1 MDTNDRKRRLK
12 SGNEFD
18 HLFPLPSN
26 TDRRIK
32 GNADVEDTLKLI
44 RSTVP
49 QTLWQTEKI
58 ARVLKG
64 KTLDETCSNIW
75 HFVYE
80 HIQYKR
86 DEDGVEQVRSPRR
99 TWWERKSG
107 VDCDCYTEFIS
118 SILLNLDIPHK
129 ARITKYPKTPPEIP
143 RWQHIYPIVPRDGRL
158 NYDLSN
164 RDDYIVIDCVKDNY
178 DDEQSF
184 LERKDYDMRLDFLD
198 GIDQENEVKEY
209 DVLPEYEIPE
219 LADFADLSSVYS
231 DEELELGNI
240 FKKVAK
246 GVKKVAVKTATKVAS
261 AAKTVAKNVKKTAPV
276 LLKKVGEAAKKV
288 VRVIAKVAVA
298 PLRAGLLLAMK
309 LNIKNLGG
317 RLRYAYLSDQEAAKK
332 NINPNALKD
341 LRKVK
346 DRAENIYYQAGGKKS
361 NLAKAILKGKG
372 NKDKAVPMLAGLDG
386 LNEYADEEEYRIVN
400 TDNVEGLGVVATTS
414 LAAASAAIAAIATAL
429 KGVKGLFNKGGKEE
443 QAFSSETDNAT
454 NEREIP
460 ANIPDDED
468 AIIDEPVQS
477 NEQQQSYSAPAS
489 YSAPSSYSL
498 PALPAPQKAEVK
510 TYVSP
515 AYIPQ
520 STTTIPKPPPQLQVE
535 QRQEQEEQQTITNQ
549 ETMNEEQDSAPTDTG
564 NKSVLPDRSSS
575 GRGLPS
581 ASRKAT
587 ENTTLPAK
595 VEAPK
600 KEEGFIQKTTGWVK
614 ENPGKSLLITGAI
627 TTGAYLLVKA
637 LSGNKNK
644 AAPLNGTPKK
654 KSKSKGSYQ
663 YKSKIKI
670 QRHNLL

>member
-12 SGNEFD
+12 SGNEFE

-44 RSTVP
+44 RSTAP

-75 HFVYE
+75 HFVYR

-158 NYDLSN
+158 NHDLSN

-178 DDEQSF
+178 DDEQPF
-184 LERKDYDMRLDFLD
+184 LECKDYDMRLDFLD

-219 LADFADLSSVYS
+219 LADFADLASVYT
-231 DEELELGNI
+231 DDELELGNI
-240 FKKVAK
+240 FKKIGGAVKKATAK
-246 GVKKVAVKTATKVAS
+246 VGSAVKTTVKKVGSSV
-261 AAKTVAKNVKKTAPV
+261 KTVAQNIKKTAPV
-276 LLKKVGEAAKKV
+276 LIKKVGDTIGKGI
-288 VRVIAKVAVA
+288 RVINRFANPATIL
-298 PLRAGLLLAMK
+298 LRNGFLLAMK
-309 LNIKNLGG
+309 INLFNVAG
-317 RLRYAYLSDQEAAKK
+317 RLRYAYLTDAQARERG
-332 NINPNALKD
+332 INLSSLNK
-341 LRKVK
+341 LRSVK
-346 DRAENIYYQAGGKKS
+346 DRAETVYWQAGGKKE
-361 NLAKAILKGKG
+361 NLKKGILQGKG
-372 NKDKAVPMLAGLDG
+372 NKGNKVPLNGLDG
-386 LNEYADEEEYRIVN
+386 LDDVYMDMDEYRIIHSDPD
-400 TDNVEGLGVVATTS
+400 TLEGLGEI
-414 LAAASAAIAAIATAL
+414 ASGSAIAAATAAVGAIAAAL
-429 KGVKGLFNKGGKEE
+429 KQVKGLFDKGGKEE
-443 QAFSSETDNAT
+443 AEFQSETDNAGSAASLPQNISEDEDVLT
-454 NEREIP
+454 NETSSAYSPSPFSPPVVPVYIP
-460 ANIPDDED
+460 APK
-468 AIIDEPVQS
+468 PVVTQ
-477 NEQQQSYSAPAS
+477 P
-489 YSAPSSYSL
+489 
-498 PALPAPQKAEVK
+498 
-510 TYVSP
+510 
-515 AYIPQ
+515 IPQ
-520 STTTIPKPPPQLQVE
+520 RV
-535 QRQEQEEQQTITNQ
+535 ITQPIQKFIQQ
-549 ETMNEEQDSAPTDTG
+549 ETSTYEEQDSAPIDTG
-564 NKSVLPDRSSS
+564 TEPVLPDKSTSNGSVPAS
-575 GRGLPS
+575 G
-581 ASRKAT
+581 RKAT
-587 ENTTLPAK
+587 ESTTLPAK
-595 VEAPK
+595 VDTTK

-627 TTGAYLLVKA
+627 TTGAYLFVKA

-654 KSKSKGSYQ
+654 KSKSKRSSQ